1 MKCEVNFYKVGR
13 TIRPKSAKE
22 RVEEWVII
30 SGEPY
35 SLLGQFETQYPIY
48 LEYMAHEWLK
58 NERRV
63 YTDPKNIKKRIEW
76 FKEVYEKVESVI
88 NKILSF
94 LETLH
99 N

>member
-58 NERRV
+58 EERRL
-63 YTDPKNIKKRIEW
+63 YLDKNNKPRI
-76 FKEVYEKVESVI
+76 
-88 NKILSF
+88 
-94 LETLH
+94 
-99 N
+99 

>member
-1 MKCEVNFYKVGR
+1 
-13 TIRPKSAKE
+13 
-22 RVEEWVII
+22 
-30 SGEPY
+30 
-35 SLLGQFETQYPIY
+35 
-48 LEYMAHEWLK
+48 MAHEWLK
-58 NERRV
+58 NQRRV
-63 YTDPKNIKKRIEW
+63 YTDPKNIQKRIEW